1 MGLLRWLFGNRKT
14 MGIAKAGSLANDAL
28 KVRVRY
34 HCYSD
39 HVDLAG
45 VNIFGLTGAS
55 RDYAATILPFLVTT
69 VAMGEQEFR
78 ADEVTAAMIGEIAD
92 EVHEF
97 ENAWQGTTRIKRFLL
112 RSNEVIEIL
121 LGN

>member
-1 MGLLRWLFGNRKT
+1 MGLLRWLFGDRKT

-34 HCYSD
+34 HRYSV

-55 RDYAATILPFLVTT
+55 RDYAAKSFPFLINT
-69 VAMGEQEFR
+69 VAMGVQEFR
-78 ADEVTAAMIGEIAD
+78 AVEVTAAMTGEIAD

-97 ENAWQGTTRIKRFLL
+97 ENAWQGTTRIKRLLL
-112 RSNEVIEIL
+112 RNNEVIEL
-121 LGN
+121 VLGN